1 MPLKYRI
8 GLILSIVFLVIGT
21 FLPWGCGGGFS
32 GLCEAGTDIFFQN
45 GFHFQDHGGIGL
57 LLMVMLAATIPL
69 FKTKTYQLD
78 MLFAMFCA
86 LAVVVNVV
94 FYFCLWIWTGIQE
107 QGQIGASHP
116 GIGFAFLFPGALG
129 LSWVTFVRV
138 RSYFADRG
146 EKFWERKEKKKLP

>member
-1 MPLKYRI
+1 MPLKVRI
-8 GLILSIVFLVIGT
+8 GLVLSMILLVAGT
-21 FLPWGCGGGFS
+21 FLPWGCGGGF
-32 GLCEAGTDIFFQN
+32 LNFCEAGTEISFQN
-45 GFHFQDHGGIGL
+45 GFRFQDHGGIGL
-57 LLMVMLAATIPL
+57 LLMVLLAVLIPL

-129 LSWVTFVRV
+129 LCWVTFVRV
-138 RSYFADRG
+138 RSYFAAQG
-146 EKFWERKEKKKLP
+146 GNFWARKEKKNRP